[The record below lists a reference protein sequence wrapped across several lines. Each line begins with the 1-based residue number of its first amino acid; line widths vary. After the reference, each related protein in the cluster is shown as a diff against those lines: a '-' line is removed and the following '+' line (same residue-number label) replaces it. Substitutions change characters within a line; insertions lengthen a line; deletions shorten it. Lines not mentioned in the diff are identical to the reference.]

1 MTENCEQNATDT
13 SCNAC
18 EEKAAQAVK
27 QNPRKGFYILPN
39 LFTLAALFAGFY
51 AIVMAMNGVFVN
63 ASIAIFFA
71 MVLDGFDGR
80 IARLTGTA
88 SDFGEQFD
96 SLSDMVSFG
105 AAPAL
110 VMYVW
115 ALKDFGKLGWV
126 VAFVYCAC
134 GAMRLARFN
143 ANIGVVDKRF
153 FQGLASPAAAAIVAG
168 FVWMNEVAAPS
179 GTVSVI
185 ALLLTLFAGLSM
197 VSNIPFYSFKVF
209 NFRKSVS
216 FFRWVAFGL
225 VFALFLALFAYSASR
240 TLFTLF
246 MAYGLSGYIYY
257 IVNRIKGNKVNVVN
271 K

>member
-1 MTENCEQNATDT
+1 MTENCEDNASDV

-18 EEKAAQAVK
+18 EEKAEQVVR

-51 AIVMAMNGVFVN
+51 AIIMAMNGVFFN

-143 ANIGVVDKRF
+143 ANIGIVDKRF
-153 FQGLASPAAAAIVAG
+153 FQGLPSPAAAAIPAG
-168 FVWMNEVAAPS
+168 FVWMNASIVPS
-179 GTVSVI
+179 GMISVV

-197 VSNIPFYSFKVF
+197 VSNIPFYSFKVL

-216 FFRWVAFGL
+216 FFKWVVYGL
-225 VFALFLALFAYSASR
+225 VFVLFCALFVLSASD

-246 MAYGLSGYIYY
+246 MGYGLSGYIYY
-257 IVNRIKGNKVNVVN
+257 IVNRIKGNKINVVN